1 MQDDSHINTNPRD
14 AGGKWKRQTTSTAE
28 TAKTALEAGSV
39 SVKQGARELA
49 EQQKQA
55 GAEQIGG
62 VARAVHGAAREI
74 EQKMPQTASFIHDTA
89 TRLEGAAASLR
100 ERSVDDLV
108 RSLNGF
114 ARTQPAVF
122 FGGAVLAGFALSR
135 FLKSSAEPG
144 DERQS

>member
-14 AGGKWKRQTTSTAE
+14 AGGKWKRQTTSAAE

-62 VARAVHGAAREI
+62 VARAVRECAPLGRALLLRVHMQGTR
-74 EQKMPQTASFIHDTA
+74 EFPRSGVYWGWCCAST
-89 TRLEGAAASLR
+89 T
-100 ERSVDDLV
+100 V
-108 RSLNGF
+108 RIF
-114 ARTQPAVF
+114 
-122 FGGAVLAGFALSR
+122 
-135 FLKSSAEPG
+135 
-144 DERQS
+144 